1 MKSLFKLFFI
11 SILFF
16 NIMFTISCGLPD
28 ITSIYQ
34 EMNQPFITKLTPGP
48 NKVTVEFQAQNN
60 EPAFSGYNIYFGEK
74 VNPQKYKLY
83 NEQKNRP
90 TIINKNSQNI
100 TTYSYTI
107 GVGSY
112 YSTGGDSEVTTLTA
126 SDIQNGIPIYVW
138 VSAYQI
144 TPQNE
149 SIYYFDYAQMAT
161 PRAEELNKS
170 VSSGSSP
177 ISSGGKQLAT
187 VGTATGGGGLTFQN
201 NTSGGGIQSRSA
213 SSLYEVTIPPESG
226 YSTAALTVEANKLYL
241 TKTVDGGKN
250 YYGKIFV
257 KSVSGTTAT
266 VDYCLQTA
274 ADVLSY

>member
-34 EMNQPFITKLTPGP
+34 EMNQPFITKLIPGP

-60 EPAFSGYNIYFGEK
+60 EPAFSGYNIYFGDS

-83 NEQKNRP
+83 NQQKTRP

-100 TTYSYTI
+100 TTHSYTI

-112 YSTGGDSEVTTLTA
+112 YSTGGDSEVTTLTT
-126 SDIQNGIPIYVW
+126 SEIPNGIPIYVW

-144 TPQNE
+144 TPQHE

-161 PRAEELNKS
+161 PRDETLNTS
-170 VSSGSSP
+170 VSG
-177 ISSGGKQLAT
+177 IIKVGNRELAT
-187 VGTATGGGGLTFQN
+187 LSGNNIQN
-201 NTSGGGIQSRSA
+201 SSGGIQSRSA
-213 SSLYEVTIPPESG
+213 TSLSEVTIPPTDG
-226 YSTAALTVEANKLYL
+226 YSTAALTVQPNQLYL
-241 TKTVDGGKN
+241 TKTTDGSDS

-257 KSVSGTTAT
+257 KSFSGGTAT

-274 ADVLSY
+274 ANVLSY

>member
-34 EMNQPFITKLTPGP
+34 EMNQPFITKLIPGP

-60 EPAFSGYNIYFGEK
+60 EPAFSGYNIYFGES

-83 NEQKNRP
+83 NQQKTRP

-100 TTYSYTI
+100 TTYTYTI
-107 GVGSY
+107 EPRNSY
-112 YSTGGDSEVTTLTA
+112 YSTGGDSEVTTLQE

-144 TPQNE
+144 TPQHE

-161 PRAEELNKS
+161 PRPESRNQT
-170 VSSGSSP
+170 VSS
-177 ISSGGKQLAT
+177 SSGNITLSGKTLAT
-187 VGTATGGGGLTFQN
+187 VGAGLTFQN
-201 NTSGGGIQSRSA
+201 NTGGIQSRSA
-213 SSLYEVTIPPESG
+213 SSLDEVTIPPTNG
-226 YSTAALTVEANKLYL
+226 YSTAALTVQQSQLYL
-241 TKTVDGGKN
+241 TRTIDNGTN

-257 KSVSGTTAT
+257 RSLSGTSSAI
-266 VDYCLQTA
+266 VDYAIQTSGNI
-274 ADVLSY
+274 LSY

>member
-34 EMNQPFITKLTPGP
+34 EMNQPFITKLIPGP

-60 EPAFSGYNIYFGEK
+60 EPAFSGYNIYFGDS

-83 NEQKNRP
+83 NQQKTRP

-100 TTYSYTI
+100 TTHRYTI
-107 GVGSY
+107 QIGSY
-112 YSTGGDSEVTTLTA
+112 YSTGGDSEVTTLQA

-161 PRAEELNKS
+161 PRAETLNSS
-170 VSSGSSP
+170 VSSGST
-177 ISSGGKQLAT
+177 ITSGGKTLAT
-187 VGTATGGGGLTFQN
+187 VSTSGGNLTFQN
-201 NTSGGGIQSRSA
+201 STGGIQSRSA

-241 TKTVDGGKN
+241 TKTTEGN
-250 YYGKIFV
+250 NSYYGKIFV
-257 KSVSGTTAT
+257 RSFSGTTAT
-266 VDYCLQTA
+266 VDYCIQLA
-274 ADVLSY
+274 ANVLSY

>member
-34 EMNQPFITKLTPGP
+34 EMNQPFITKLIPGP

-60 EPAFSGYNIYFGEK
+60 EPAFSGYNIYFGDS

-83 NEQKNRP
+83 NQQKTRP
-90 TIINKNSQNI
+90 TIINKNSQNM
-100 TTYSYTI
+100 TTHRYTI
-107 GVGSY
+107 QIGSY
-112 YSTGGDSEVTTLTA
+112 YSKGGDSEVTTLQE

-161 PRAEELNKS
+161 PRTEELDKS
-170 VSSGSSP
+170 VSTGSSP

-187 VGTATGGGGLTFQN
+187 VGTSGANLTFQN
-201 NTSGGGIQSRSA
+201 GTGGIQSRSA
-213 SSLYEVTIPPESG
+213 TSLSEVTIPPESG
-226 YSTAALTVEANKLYL
+226 YSTTALTVEANKLYL
-241 TKTVDGGKN
+241 TKTEDGGKN

-257 KSVSGTTAT
+257 KRVNGTTAT
-266 VDYCLQTA
+266 VDYCIQLA

>member
-11 SILFF
+11 SILFC

-34 EMNQPFITKLTPGP
+34 EMNQPFITKLIPGP

-60 EPAFSGYNIYFGEK
+60 EPAFSGYNIYFGDS

-83 NEQKNRP
+83 NQQKTRP

-100 TTYSYTI
+100 TMHRYTI
-107 GVGSY
+107 EVGSY

-161 PRAEELNKS
+161 PRAETLNTT
-170 VSSGSSP
+170 VSGS
-177 ISSGGKQLAT
+177 IKVGNIELAT
-187 VGTATGGGGLTFQN
+187 LSGNNIQN
-201 NTSGGGIQSRSA
+201 STGGIQSRSA
-213 SSLYEVTIPPESG
+213 SSLYEVTIPPTDG
-226 YSTAALTVEANKLYL
+226 YLTTPLTVQQNQLYL

-257 KSVSGTTAT
+257 KSVGTGTAT

>member
-34 EMNQPFITKLTPGP
+34 EMNQPFITKLIPGP

-60 EPAFSGYNIYFGEK
+60 EPAFSGYNIYFGDS

-83 NEQKNRP
+83 NQQKTRP

-100 TTYSYTI
+100 TSYSYTI
-107 GVGSY
+107 EVGSY
-112 YSTGGDSEVTTLTA
+112 YSTGGDSEVTTLTQ
-126 SDIQNGIPIYVW
+126 SEIPNGIPIYVW

-144 TPQNE
+144 TPQAE
-149 SIYYFDYAQMAT
+149 SYYYYDNYVKMAT
-161 PRAEELNKS
+161 PRPEYSNQTI
-170 VSSGSSP
+170 SSGSAI
-177 ISSGGKQLAT
+177 ISGSRQLAT
-187 VGTATGGGGLTFQN
+187 LSGAAGNLQFQNVANGTMQMTGG
-201 NTSGGGIQSRSA
+201 TSLNDITVPPTDGYGNA
-213 SSLYEVTIPPESG
+213 S
-226 YSTAALTVEANKLYL
+226 LTVTAQRLYL
-241 TKTVDGGKN
+241 VKITEGSDN

-257 KSVSGTTAT
+257 HSVNGGSVTI
-266 VDYCLQTA
+266 DYCHQPSA
-274 ADVLSY
+274 NILSY

>member
-34 EMNQPFITKLTPGP
+34 EMNQPFITKLIPGP

-90 TIINKNSQNI
+90 TIINKSSQNI
-100 TTYSYTI
+100 TSYSYTI

-161 PRAEELNKS
+161 PRAE
-170 VSSGSSP
+170 
-177 ISSGGKQLAT
+177 T
-187 VGTATGGGGLTFQN
+187 LTFQN
-201 NTSGGGIQSRSA
+201 TPGGIQSRSA
-213 SSLYEVTIPPESG
+213 TSLSEVTIPPTDG

-241 TKTVDGGKN
+241 TKTEDGGKS

-257 KSVSGTTAT
+257 KGVNGTTAT

>member
-34 EMNQPFITKLTPGP
+34 EMNQPFITKLIPGP

-60 EPAFSGYNIYFGEK
+60 EPAFSGYNIYFGES

-83 NEQKNRP
+83 NQQKTRP

-107 GVGSY
+107 EVGSY
-112 YSTGGDSEVTTLTA
+112 YSTGGDSEVTTLTV
-126 SDIQNGIPIYVW
+126 SEIPNGIPIYVW

-161 PRAEELNKS
+161 PRAETLNTT
-170 VSSGSSP
+170 VSGS
-177 ISSGGKQLAT
+177 IKVGNRELAT
-187 VGTATGGGGLTFQN
+187 ISGNNIQN
-201 NTSGGGIQSRSA
+201 SSGGIQSRSA
-213 SSLYEVTIPPESG
+213 TSLSEVTIPPTDG
-226 YSTAALTVEANKLYL
+226 YSTAALTVQPNQLYL
-241 TKTVDGGKN
+241 TKTTDGSDS

-257 KSVSGTTAT
+257 KSFSGETAT

>member
-34 EMNQPFITKLTPGP
+34 EMNQPFITKLIPGP

-60 EPAFSGYNIYFGEK
+60 EPAFSGYNIYFGDS

-83 NEQKNRP
+83 NQQKTRP
-90 TIINKNSQNI
+90 TIITKNSQNI
-100 TTYSYTI
+100 TTHSYTI
-107 GVGSY
+107 ETGSY

-126 SDIQNGIPIYVW
+126 SDIPNGIPIYVW

-144 TPQNE
+144 TPQHE

-161 PRAEELNKS
+161 PRDETLNTT
-170 VSSGSSP
+170 VSGS
-177 ISSGGKQLAT
+177 IKVGNRELAT
-187 VGTATGGGGLTFQN
+187 LSVNNIQN
-201 NTSGGGIQSRSA
+201 NTGGIQSRSA
-213 SSLYEVTIPPESG
+213 TSLSDVTIPPTDG
-226 YSTAALTVEANKLYL
+226 YTKSPLTVEANKLYL
-241 TKTVDGGKN
+241 TKTEDGGKS

-257 KSVSGTTAT
+257 KGVNGTTAT
-266 VDYCLQTA
+266 VDYCIQLA
-274 ADVLSY
+274 PDILSY

>member
-34 EMNQPFITKLTPGP
+34 EMNQPFITKLIPGH

-100 TTYSYTI
+100 TSYSYTI

-161 PRAEELNKS
+161 PRAETLNTT
-170 VSSGSSP
+170 VSSGST
-177 ISSGGKQLAT
+177 ITSSKQLAT
-187 VGTATGGGGLTFQN
+187 LSGAAGNLTFQN
-201 NTSGGGIQSRSA
+201 STGGIQTRSA
-213 SSLYEVTIPPESG
+213 TSLSDVTIPPTDG
-226 YSTAALTVEANKLYL
+226 YTKSPLTVEANKLYL
-241 TKTVDGGKN
+241 TKTEDGGKS

-257 KSVSGTTAT
+257 KGVNGTTAT

>member
-34 EMNQPFITKLTPGP
+34 EMNQPFITKLIPGP

-60 EPAFSGYNIYFGEK
+60 EPAFSGYNIYFGDS

-83 NEQKNRP
+83 NQQKTRP

-100 TTYSYTI
+100 TSYSYTI
-107 GVGSY
+107 EVGSY
-112 YSTGGDSEVTTLTA
+112 YSTGGDSEVTTLTT
-126 SDIQNGIPIYVW
+126 SEIQNGIPIYVW

-161 PRAEELNKS
+161 PRAEELDKS
-170 VSSGSSP
+170 VSTGSSP

-187 VGTATGGGGLTFQN
+187 VGTSGGNLTFQN

-213 SSLYEVTIPPESG
+213 TSLSDVTIPPESG

-241 TKTVDGGKN
+241 TKTTDGGKN

-257 KSVSGTTAT
+257 KGVNGTTAT

-274 ADVLSY
+274 ANVLSY

>member
-34 EMNQPFITKLTPGP
+34 EMNQPFITKLIPGP

-60 EPAFSGYNIYFGEK
+60 EPAFSGYNIYFGDS

-83 NEQKNRP
+83 NQQKTRP

-100 TTYSYTI
+100 TTHSYTI

-112 YSTGGDSEVTTLTA
+112 YSKGGDSEVTTLQS
-126 SDIQNGIPIYVW
+126 SDIENGIPIYVW

-170 VSSGSSP
+170 INTSSGS
-177 ISSGGKQLAT
+177 ITSGGKTLAT
-187 VGTATGGGGLTFQN
+187 LSGN
-201 NTSGGGIQSRSA
+201 NIQSSGGIQSRSA
-213 SSLYEVTIPPESG
+213 SSLYEVTIPPTDG
-226 YSTAALTVEANKLYL
+226 YSTAALSVQQNQLYL

>member
-34 EMNQPFITKLTPGP
+34 EMNQPFITKLIPGP

-60 EPAFSGYNIYFGEK
+60 EPAFSGYNIYFGDS

-83 NEQKNRP
+83 NQQKTRP

-100 TTYSYTI
+100 TMHRYTI
-107 GVGSY
+107 EVGSY

-149 SIYYFDYAQMAT
+149 SIYYFDYAKMAT
-161 PRAEELNKS
+161 PRDETLNKS
-170 VSSGSSP
+170 VSSGSITST
-177 ISSGGKQLAT
+177 KELAT
-187 VGTATGGGGLTFQN
+187 LSGTAGNLTFQN
-201 NTSGGGIQSRSA
+201 STGGIQTRSA
-213 SSLYEVTIPPESG
+213 TSLSDVTIPPTDG
-226 YSTAALTVEANKLYL
+226 YTKSPLTVEANKLYL
-241 TKTVDGGKN
+241 TKTEDGGKS

-257 KSVSGTTAT
+257 KGVNGTTAT

>member
-34 EMNQPFITKLTPGP
+34 EMNQPFITKLIPGP

-83 NEQKNRP
+83 NQQKTRP

-100 TTYSYTI
+100 TSYSYTI

-112 YSTGGDSEVTTLTA
+112 YSTGGDSEVTTLTV
-126 SDIQNGIPIYVW
+126 SEIPNGIPIYVW

-144 TPQNE
+144 TPQHE

-161 PRAEELNKS
+161 PRDESLNQT
-170 VSSGSSP
+170 VSGS
-177 ISSGGKQLAT
+177 IKVGNRELAT
-187 VGTATGGGGLTFQN
+187 LSGNNIQN
-201 NTSGGGIQSRSA
+201 SSGGIQSRSA
-213 SSLYEVTIPPESG
+213 SSLYEVTIPPTDG
-226 YSTAALTVEANKLYL
+226 YSTAALTVQPNQLYL
-241 TKTVDGGKN
+241 TKTTDGSDS

-257 KSVSGTTAT
+257 RSVSGTTAT

-274 ADVLSY
+274 ANVLSY

>member
-34 EMNQPFITKLTPGP
+34 EMNQPFITKLIPGP

-83 NEQKNRP
+83 NQQKTRP

-112 YSTGGDSEVTTLTA
+112 YSTGGDSEVTTLTE
-126 SDIQNGIPIYVW
+126 SDIPNGIPIYVW

-144 TPQNE
+144 TPQHE

-161 PRAEELNKS
+161 PRAETLN
-170 VSSGSSP
+170 SSITTSTGS
-177 ISSGGKQLAT
+177 ITSSKLLAT
-187 VGTATGGGGLTFQN
+187 VGTATGGGLTFQN
-201 NTSGGGIQSRSA
+201 STGGIQSRSA
-213 SSLYEVTIPPESG
+213 TSLSDVTIPPTDG
-226 YSTAALTVEANKLYL
+226 YLNTALTVQPNQLYL
-241 TKTVDGGKN
+241 TKTLEGN
-250 YYGKIFV
+250 NSYYGKIFV
-257 KSVSGTTAT
+257 KSVSGGTAT
-266 VDYCLQTA
+266 VDYCIQLA
-274 ADVLSY
+274 ENVLSY

>member
-34 EMNQPFITKLTPGP
+34 EMNQPFITKLIPGP

-60 EPAFSGYNIYFGEK
+60 EPAFSGYNIYFGDS

-83 NEQKNRP
+83 NQQKTRP
-90 TIINKNSQNI
+90 TIITKNSQNI
-100 TTYSYTI
+100 TTHSYTI
-107 GVGSY
+107 ETGSY
-112 YSTGGDSEVTTLTA
+112 YSTGGDSEVTTLTQ
-126 SDIQNGIPIYVW
+126 SEIQNGIPIYVW
-138 VSAYQI
+138 VSAYQM
-144 TPQNE
+144 TPQSE
-149 SIYYFDYAQMAT
+149 SSYSYDNYVQMAT
-161 PRAEELNKS
+161 PRDETLNKS
-170 VSSGSSP
+170 VSSGSITST
-177 ISSGGKQLAT
+177 KELAT
-187 VGTATGGGGLTFQN
+187 LSWTAGNLTFQN
-201 NTSGGGIQSRSA
+201 STGGIQTRSA
-213 SSLYEVTIPPESG
+213 TSLSDVTIPPTDG
-226 YSTAALTVEANKLYL
+226 YTKSPLTVEANKLYL
-241 TKTVDGGKN
+241 TKTEDGGKS

-257 KSVSGTTAT
+257 KGVNGTTAT

>member
-1 MKSLFKLFFI
+1 
-11 SILFF
+11 
-16 NIMFTISCGLPD
+16 
-28 ITSIYQ
+28 
-34 EMNQPFITKLTPGP
+34 MNQPFITKLTPGP

-60 EPAFSGYNIYFGEK
+60 EPAFSGYNIYFGES
-74 VNPQKYKLY
+74 VNPQQYKLY
-83 NEQKNRP
+83 NQQKTLP
-90 TIINKNSQNI
+90 TIVARDSQNI
-100 TTYSYTI
+100 NTYTYTI

-112 YSTGGDSEVTTLTA
+112 YSTGGDSEVTTLQE

-144 TPQNE
+144 TPQHE
-149 SIYYFDYAQMAT
+149 STYYYDYAQMAT
-161 PRAEELNKS
+161 PRAETTGAS
-170 VSSGSSP
+170 VSGS
-177 ISSGGKQLAT
+177 IKVGNIELAT
-187 VGTATGGGGLTFQN
+187 LSGNIQN
-201 NTSGGGIQSRSA
+201 SSGGIQSRSA
-213 SSLYEVTIPPESG
+213 TSLSDVTIPPESG

-257 KSVSGTTAT
+257 RSVSGTTAT

>member
-34 EMNQPFITKLTPGP
+34 EMNQPFITKLIPGP

-60 EPAFSGYNIYFGEK
+60 EPAFSGYNIYFGES
-74 VNPQKYKLY
+74 VNPQQYKLY
-83 NEQKNRP
+83 NQQKTLP
-90 TIINKNSQNI
+90 TIVARDSQNI
-100 TTYSYTI
+100 NTYTYTI

-112 YSTGGDSEVTTLTA
+112 YSKGGDSEVKTLTT
-126 SDIQNGIPIYVW
+126 SEIQNGIPIYVW

-161 PRAEELNKS
+161 PRAETTGAS
-170 VSSGSSP
+170 VSGS
-177 ISSGGKQLAT
+177 IKVGNIELAT
-187 VGTATGGGGLTFQN
+187 LSGNIQN
-201 NTSGGGIQSRSA
+201 SSGGIQSRSA
-213 SSLYEVTIPPESG
+213 TSLSDVTIPPESG

-241 TKTVDGGKN
+241 TKTTDGGKN

-257 KSVSGTTAT
+257 KRVNGTTAT
-266 VDYCLQTA
+266 VDYCIQLA
-274 ADVLSY
+274 ENVLSY

>member
-34 EMNQPFITKLTPGP
+34 EMNQPFITKLIPGP

-83 NEQKNRP
+83 NQQKTRP

-112 YSTGGDSEVTTLTA
+112 YSTGGDSEVTTLQE

-161 PRAEELNKS
+161 PRAETLNSS
-170 VSSGSSP
+170 VSTGSST
-177 ISSGGKQLAT
+177 ISSGGKTLAT
-187 VGTATGGGGLTFQN
+187 LSAN
-201 NTSGGGIQSRSA
+201 NIQSSGGIQSRSA
-213 SSLYEVTIPPESG
+213 SSLYEVTIPPTDG
-226 YSTAALTVEANKLYL
+226 YSTAALTVQANQLYL

-257 KSVSGTTAT
+257 RSVSGTTAT
-266 VDYCLQTA
+266 VDYCIQLA

>member
-34 EMNQPFITKLTPGP
+34 EMNQPFITKLIPGP

-60 EPAFSGYNIYFGEK
+60 EPAFSGYNIYFGDS

-83 NEQKNRP
+83 NQQKTRP

-100 TTYSYTI
+100 TMHRYTI
-107 GVGSY
+107 EVGSY

-161 PRAEELNKS
+161 PRAETLNTT
-170 VSSGSSP
+170 VSGS
-177 ISSGGKQLAT
+177 IKVGNIELAT
-187 VGTATGGGGLTFQN
+187 LSGNNIQN
-201 NTSGGGIQSRSA
+201 STGGIQSRSA
-213 SSLYEVTIPPESG
+213 SSLYEVTIPPTDG
-226 YSTAALTVEANKLYL
+226 YTKSPLTVETNKLYL
-241 TKTVDGGKN
+241 TKTEDGGKS

-257 KSVSGTTAT
+257 KGVNGTTAK

-274 ADVLSY
+274 PDVLSY

>member
-34 EMNQPFITKLTPGP
+34 EMNQPFITKLIPGP

-83 NEQKNRP
+83 NQQKTRP

-100 TTYSYTI
+100 TSYSYTI

-126 SDIQNGIPIYVW
+126 SEIPNGIPIYVW

-161 PRAEELNKS
+161 PRAETTGAS
-170 VSSGSSP
+170 VSGS
-177 ISSGGKQLAT
+177 IKVGNIELAT
-187 VGTATGGGGLTFQN
+187 LSGNNIQN
-201 NTSGGGIQSRSA
+201 STGGIQSRSA
-213 SSLYEVTIPPESG
+213 SSLYEVTIPPTDG
-226 YSTAALTVEANKLYL
+226 YLTTPLTVQQNQLYL

>member
-34 EMNQPFITKLTPGP
+34 EMNQPFITKLIPGP

-83 NEQKNRP
+83 NQQKTRP

-100 TTYSYTI
+100 TTHRYTI
-107 GVGSY
+107 QIGSY
-112 YSTGGDSEVTTLTA
+112 YSTGGDSEVTTLQA

-161 PRAEELNKS
+161 PREENTGS
-170 VSSGSSP
+170 FSSGN
-177 ISSGGKQLAT
+177 ITSGGKTLAT
-187 VGTATGGGGLTFQN
+187 LSGALNIQN
-201 NTSGGGIQSRSA
+201 NTGGIQSRSA
-213 SSLYEVTIPPESG
+213 SSLYEVTIPPTDG
-226 YSTAALTVEANKLYL
+226 YSTAALTVQQNQLYL

-257 KSVSGTTAT
+257 KSVSGGTAT
-266 VDYCLQTA
+266 VDYCIQTA

>member
-34 EMNQPFITKLTPGP
+34 EMNQPFITKLIPGP

-60 EPAFSGYNIYFGEK
+60 EPAFSGYNIYFGDS

-83 NEQKNRP
+83 NQQKTRP

-100 TTYSYTI
+100 TSYSYTI

-126 SDIQNGIPIYVW
+126 SDIENGIPIYVW

-144 TPQNE
+144 TPQHE
-149 SIYYFDYAQMAT
+149 SIYYFDYAKMAT
-161 PRAEELNKS
+161 PRAETLNTS
-170 VSSGSSP
+170 VSGS
-177 ISSGGKQLAT
+177 ITSGGKTLAT
-187 VGTATGGGGLTFQN
+187 LSGNNIQN
-201 NTSGGGIQSRSA
+201 STGGIQSRSA
-213 SSLYEVTIPPESG
+213 TSLSDVTIPPTDG
-226 YSTAALTVEANKLYL
+226 YSTAALPVQQNQLYL

-257 KSVSGTTAT
+257 KSVSGVTAT
-266 VDYCLQTA
+266 VDYCIQLA
-274 ADVLSY
+274 ENVLSY

>member
-34 EMNQPFITKLTPGP
+34 EMNQPFITKLIPGP

-83 NEQKNRP
+83 NQQKTRP

-100 TTYSYTI
+100 TSYSYTI
-107 GVGSY
+107 EVGSY

-126 SDIQNGIPIYVW
+126 SEIQNGIPIYVW

-149 SIYYFDYAQMAT
+149 SIYYFDYAKMAT
-161 PRAEELNKS
+161 PRAETLNSS
-170 VSSGSSP
+170 VSSGST
-177 ISSGGKQLAT
+177 ITSSKQLAT
-187 VGTATGGGGLTFQN
+187 VSTSGGNLTFQS
-201 NTSGGGIQSRSA
+201 TSGGGIQSRSA

-257 KSVSGTTAT
+257 KRVNGTTAT
-266 VDYCLQTA
+266 VDYCIQLA
-274 ADVLSY
+274 ENVLSY

>member
-34 EMNQPFITKLTPGP
+34 EMNQPFITKLIPGP

-60 EPAFSGYNIYFGEK
+60 EPAFSGYNIYFGDS

-83 NEQKNRP
+83 NQQKTRP

-100 TTYSYTI
+100 TMHSYTI

-112 YSTGGDSEVTTLTA
+112 YSTGGDSEVTTLTT
-126 SDIQNGIPIYVW
+126 SEIPNGIPIYVW

-161 PRAEELNKS
+161 PRTEELDKS
-170 VSSGSSP
+170 VSTGSSP

-187 VGTATGGGGLTFQN
+187 VGTSGANLTFQN
-201 NTSGGGIQSRSA
+201 STGGIQSRSA
-213 SSLYEVTIPPESG
+213 TSLSEVTIPPESG
-226 YSTAALTVEANKLYL
+226 YSTTALTVEANKLYL
-241 TKTVDGGKN
+241 TKTVDGGSS

>member
-34 EMNQPFITKLTPGP
+34 EMNQPFITKLIPGP

-60 EPAFSGYNIYFGEK
+60 EPAFSGYNIYFGDS

-83 NEQKNRP
+83 NQQKTRP

-112 YSTGGDSEVTTLTA
+112 YSMGGDSEVTTLTA
-126 SDIQNGIPIYVW
+126 SEIQNGIPIYVW

-149 SIYYFDYAQMAT
+149 SIYYFDYAKMAT
-161 PRAEELNKS
+161 PRDETLNKS
-170 VSSGSSP
+170 ITTSTGSITSS
-177 ISSGGKQLAT
+177 KQLAT

-213 SSLYEVTIPPESG
+213 SSLYEVTIPPTDG
-226 YSTAALTVEANKLYL
+226 YSTAALTVQPNQLYL

-257 KSVSGTTAT
+257 KSVNGTTAT
-266 VDYCLQTA
+266 VDYCIQLA
-274 ADVLSY
+274 ENVLSY

>member
-34 EMNQPFITKLTPGP
+34 EMNQPFITKLIPGP

-60 EPAFSGYNIYFGEK
+60 EPAFSGYNIYFGRND
-74 VNPQKYKLY
+74 NPQEYKLY
-83 NEQKNRP
+83 NQQKTRP
-90 TIINKNSQNI
+90 TIINKNSQNM
-100 TTYSYTI
+100 TTHSYTI
-107 GVGSY
+107 EVGSY
-112 YSTGGDSEVTTLTA
+112 YSKGGDSEVTTLTT
-126 SDIQNGIPIYVW
+126 SEIPNGIPIYVW

-161 PRAEELNKS
+161 PRTEELDKS
-170 VSSGSSP
+170 VSTGSSP

-187 VGTATGGGGLTFQN
+187 VGTSGANLTFQN
-201 NTSGGGIQSRSA
+201 STGGIQSRSA
-213 SSLYEVTIPPESG
+213 TSLSEVTIPPESG
-226 YSTAALTVEANKLYL
+226 YSTTALTVEANKLYL
-241 TKTVDGGKN
+241 TKTEDGGKN

-257 KSVSGTTAT
+257 KRVNGTTAT
-266 VDYCLQTA
+266 VDYCIQLA

>member
-34 EMNQPFITKLTPGP
+34 EMNQPFITKLIPGP

-60 EPAFSGYNIYFGEK
+60 EPAFSGYNIYFGDS

-83 NEQKNRP
+83 NQQKTRP
-90 TIINKNSQNI
+90 TIVTRDSQNI
-100 TTYSYTI
+100 TMHRYTI
-107 GVGSY
+107 EVGSY
-112 YSTGGDSEVTTLTA
+112 YSTGGDSEVTTLTT
-126 SDIQNGIPIYVW
+126 SEIQNGIPIYVW

-144 TPQNE
+144 TPQHE
-149 SIYYFDYAQMAT
+149 SIYYFDYAKMAT
-161 PRAEELNKS
+161 PRDETLNKS
-170 VSSGSSP
+170 VSSGSITST
-177 ISSGGKQLAT
+177 KELAT
-187 VGTATGGGGLTFQN
+187 LSETAGNLTFQN
-201 NTSGGGIQSRSA
+201 STGGIQTRSA
-213 SSLYEVTIPPESG
+213 TSLSDVTIPPTDG
-226 YSTAALTVEANKLYL
+226 YTKSPLTVEANKLYL
-241 TKTVDGGKN
+241 TKTEDGGKS

-257 KSVSGTTAT
+257 KGVNGTTAT

-274 ADVLSY
+274 PDILSY

>member
-34 EMNQPFITKLTPGP
+34 EMNQPFITKLIPGP

-60 EPAFSGYNIYFGEK
+60 EPAFSGYNIYFGDS

-83 NEQKNRP
+83 NQQKTRP

-100 TTYSYTI
+100 TMHRYTI
-107 GVGSY
+107 EVGSY

-161 PRAEELNKS
+161 PRDETLNKS
-170 VSSGSSP
+170 VSSGSITST
-177 ISSGGKQLAT
+177 KELAT
-187 VGTATGGGGLTFQN
+187 LSGTAGNLTFQN
-201 NTSGGGIQSRSA
+201 STGGIQTRSA
-213 SSLYEVTIPPESG
+213 TSLSDVTIPPTDG
-226 YSTAALTVEANKLYL
+226 YTKSPLTVEANKLYL
-241 TKTVDGGKN
+241 TKTTDGGKN

-257 KSVSGTTAT
+257 KSVGTGTAT

-274 ADVLSY
+274 ANVLSY

>member
-34 EMNQPFITKLTPGP
+34 EMNQPFITKLIPGP

-60 EPAFSGYNIYFGEK
+60 EPAFSGYNIYFGRND
-74 VNPQKYKLY
+74 NPQEYKLY

-100 TTYSYTI
+100 TTYTYTI
-107 GVGSY
+107 QSGSY
-112 YSTGGDSEVTTLTA
+112 YSKGGDSEVTTLTV
-126 SDIQNGIPIYVW
+126 SEIPNGIPIYVW

-144 TPQNE
+144 TPQHE

-161 PRAEELNKS
+161 PRDETLNTS
-170 VSSGSSP
+170 VSTGSSP

-187 VGTATGGGGLTFQN
+187 VGTSGANLTFQN
-201 NTSGGGIQSRSA
+201 GTGGIQSRSA
-213 SSLYEVTIPPESG
+213 TSLSEVTIPPESG
-226 YSTAALTVEANKLYL
+226 YSTTALTVEANKLYL
-241 TKTVDGGKN
+241 TKTEDGGKN

-257 KSVSGTTAT
+257 KRVNGTTAT
-266 VDYCLQTA
+266 VDYCIQLA

>member
-34 EMNQPFITKLTPGP
+34 EMNQPFITKLIPGP

-60 EPAFSGYNIYFGEK
+60 EPAFSGYNIYFGDS

-83 NEQKNRP
+83 NQQKTRP

-100 TTYSYTI
+100 TSYSYTI

-126 SDIQNGIPIYVW
+126 SDIPNGIPIYVW

-161 PRAEELNKS
+161 PRDETLNTS
-170 VSSGSSP
+170 VSGS
-177 ISSGGKQLAT
+177 ITSGGKTLAT
-187 VGTATGGGGLTFQN
+187 LSGNNIQN
-201 NTSGGGIQSRSA
+201 STGGIQSRSA
-213 SSLYEVTIPPESG
+213 TSLSDVTIPPTDG
-226 YSTAALTVEANKLYL
+226 YSTAALPVQQNQLYL

-266 VDYCLQTA
+266 VDYCIQTA

>member
-34 EMNQPFITKLTPGP
+34 EMNQPFITKLIPGP

-60 EPAFSGYNIYFGEK
+60 EPAFSGYNIYFGRND
-74 VNPQKYKLY
+74 NPQEYKLY

-100 TTYSYTI
+100 TTYTYTI
-107 GVGSY
+107 QSGSY
-112 YSTGGDSEVTTLTA
+112 YSKGGDSEVKTLTA
-126 SDIQNGIPIYVW
+126 SEIQNGIPIYVW

-161 PRAEELNKS
+161 PRDETLNSS
-170 VSSGSSP
+170 VSGNITSGNKTLATL
-177 ISSGGKQLAT
+177 SSG
-187 VGTATGGGGLTFQN
+187 TGGALNIQN
-201 NTSGGGIQSRSA
+201 STGGIQSRSA
-213 SSLYEVTIPPESG
+213 TSLSDVTIPPESG
-226 YSTAALTVEANKLYL
+226 YSTAALTVQPNQLYL
-241 TKTVDGGKN
+241 TKTTDGGKN

-266 VDYCLQTA
+266 VDYCIQLA
-274 ADVLSY
+274 ENVLSY

>member
-34 EMNQPFITKLTPGP
+34 EMNQPFITKLIPGP

-60 EPAFSGYNIYFGEK
+60 EPAFSGYNIYFGDS

-83 NEQKNRP
+83 NQQKTRP

-100 TTYSYTI
+100 TMHRYTI
-107 GVGSY
+107 EVGSY

-161 PRAEELNKS
+161 PRAETLNTT
-170 VSSGSSP
+170 VSGS
-177 ISSGGKQLAT
+177 IKVGNIELAT
-187 VGTATGGGGLTFQN
+187 LSGNNIQN
-201 NTSGGGIQSRSA
+201 STGGIQSRSA
-213 SSLYEVTIPPESG
+213 SSLYEVTIPPTDG
-226 YSTAALTVEANKLYL
+226 YLTTPLTVQQNQLYL

-257 KSVSGTTAT
+257 KSVGTGTAT